1 MNKDIKLRL
10 LPMKE
15 FVELEYSKENILDLV
30 REAINAPDNIEIE
43 LISNEQF
50 SPGQYSLDIKS
61 KDNDVIRKL
70 DKEISS
76 EFGCSCE
83 DGYKLLY
90 SILKKVFD
98 TKTLM
103 TCLKWSSKKKYTVC
117 VTIPFEDYL
126 NLNNAISS
134 KGSTYFDV
142 LELNN
147 IATIG
152 ENSIYEREGEF
163 LVEIRSIIVNDTV
176 FKECCVYNS
185 LFCAIQEA
193 CKLNKLN
200 FVDYI
205 N

>member
-15 FVELEYSKENILDLV
+15 FIELEYSKENILDLV
-30 REAINAPDNIEIE
+30 REAINAPENIDIE

-61 KDNDVIRKL
+61 KDNDAIRKL
-70 DKEISS
+70 DKEISN

-103 TCLKWSSKKKYTVC
+103 TCLKWSSKKKYTVY